1 MNSFI
6 HMFSFHFNYFHI
18 SFKFLAEL
26 CLSLISFS
34 SFFYNPFRELAY
46 NSRCYPQLSAGNKT
60 SGLTEGER
68 LIQHKLP
75 DS

>member
-1 MNSFI
+1 
-6 HMFSFHFNYFHI
+6 MFSFHFNYFHI

-26 CLSLISFS
+26 CLSLISFF

-75 DS
+75 DP